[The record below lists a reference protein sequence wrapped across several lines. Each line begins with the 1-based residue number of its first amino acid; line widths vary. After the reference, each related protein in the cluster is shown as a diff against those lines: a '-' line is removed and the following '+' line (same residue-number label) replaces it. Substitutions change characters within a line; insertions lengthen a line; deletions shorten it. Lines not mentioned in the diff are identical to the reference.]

1 MTRFVLASVALVAA
15 FAVLVISAPQVF
27 GCAFSVVPTTYEPP
41 IDRSVHLTGLEMA
54 GYNQIAPSNVY
65 FGIPNVAT
73 GLRGERVFD
82 PDPYV
87 PPTLLKAISYIE
99 SGMRQSQSA
108 TFGGVDDALQSF
120 DCGYGIMQITSGM
133 TSPLDDGWPSLQQ
146 SLVATHY
153 LYDIGRGAAIL
164 ADKWNGGS
172 TSRPIAGTD
181 FASEPRIVENWY
193 FATWS
198 YNGFTGYQG
207 AGRNN
212 HPASSDYA
220 WPRTGFS
227 CGALDDGYGHS
238 YGSFPYQELV
248 FGCAER
254 PPSVNGNQLWDSL
267 PLTLPNLED
276 PLWGEPLSL
285 QTWTACTSGLQDVP
299 CANWD
304 LMDMPSPQPW
314 HFDPAERP
322 SDDAAAAAH
331 GNPVLFVSHTS
342 VSELANTITITNIGQ
357 GILAWRA
364 DHEQDWFAIDK
375 QAGVALGS
383 DVVCNPNVP
392 CDRSATL
399 HITVAP
405 GLAPTDGSFGWVN
418 IISLTTGQLWQ
429 VGVLAPEVTPTFT
442 PTDTPPP
449 TNTPTSTPTLPPRP
463 AVIVGDVNCSQSA
476 DSIDAILIMQFGA
489 GLITALLCPEGGD
502 TNLDGRINVL
512 DAALIL
518 QLEGGLIDHLPV

>member
-1 MTRFVLASVALVAA
+1 MTRLLLASGAFVAA
-15 FAVLVISAPQVF
+15 FAVLVMSAPQVF

-41 IDRSVHLTGLEMA
+41 IDRSAHLTGLEMA
-54 GYNQIAPSNVY
+54 GFNQIAPSNVY

-73 GLRGERVFD
+73 GQRGERVFD

-87 PPTLLKAISYIE
+87 PPTLLKAIGWIE

-153 LYDIGRGAAIL
+153 LYNIGRGAAIL
-164 ADKWNGGS
+164 ADKWNS
-172 TSRPIAGTD
+172 APANRPIAGTD
-181 FASEPRIVENWY
+181 NAGDPRIVENWY

-198 YNGFTGYQG
+198 YNGFTGPFG
-207 AGRNN
+207 PGRRN
-212 HPASSDYA
+212 HPASEVYD
-220 WPRTGFS
+220 WPRTPFS

-238 YGSFPYQELV
+238 YGNFPYQELV

-254 PPSVNGNQLWDSL
+254 PPSVSGDQLWDPLALSL
-267 PLTLPNLED
+267 PDLED

-285 QTWTACTSGLQDVP
+285 ETWTACTSGNPELP

-304 LMDMPSPQPW
+304 LMDMPSPKPA
-314 HFDPAERP
+314 HFDPVERP
-322 SDDAAAAAH
+322 SDEVAAAAH
-331 GNPVLFVSHTS
+331 GSPVLSVSETS
-342 VSELANTITITNIGQ
+342 VSALSNTITISNIGQ

-364 DHEQDWFAIDK
+364 DHEQEWFAIDK

-383 DVVCNPNVP
+383 DVVCTPGAP
-392 CDRSATL
+392 CQRDATL
-399 HITVAP
+399 RITIAP
-405 GLAPTDGSFGWVN
+405 ELAPTDGSFGWVN

-429 VGVLAPEVTPTFT
+429 IGVTPPAITVEPIDTPRPTFT
-442 PTDTPPP
+442 PTAVP
-449 TNTPTSTPTLPPRP
+449 TPTP
-463 AVIVGDVNCSQSA
+463 AVIIGDVDCSRAVNSL
-476 DSIDAILIMQFGA
+476 DAILILQFGA
-489 GLITALLCPEGGD
+489 GLITGLLCVEGGD
-502 TNLDGRINVL
+502 ANLDGRINVL
-512 DAALIL
+512 DATLIL
-518 QLEGGLIDHLPV
+518 QLEGGLISSLPPP